1 MSNYTEHYN
10 LKKPLKTE
18 SYDVDVANTNNDIID
33 EKLYEKA
40 DKIPGK
46 GMSSNDFTDNY
57 KQKLDMLQNIYKF
70 KGSVANLT
78 KLNEITGAKQGDVYN
93 VTEENKNYAYSGT
106 GWVALGTAV
115 DLSEVVTFDDLNNKE
130 TEIKNELVAEI
141 NSHIE
146 HKYFLQLTTAVDKG
160 GTITLPCYY
169 KVGTHCLDVYY
180 MGELL
185 TLSSDDAG
193 TDGHYREVGQTNA
206 VSNQIKTTSDW
217 GCDVGEYFEF
227 VVRGEYSNV

>member
-10 LKKPLKTE
+10 LKKPLKIE
-18 SYDVDVANTNNDIID
+18 SYDVGVANTNNDIID
-33 EKLYEKA
+33 EKLYGKV
-40 DKIPGK
+40 DKVPGK

-70 KGSVANLT
+70 KGSVENFT
-78 KLNEITGAKQGDVYN
+78 KLNEVTEQKSGDVYN
-93 VTEENKNYAYSGT
+93 VISENKDYAYNGT
-106 GWVALGTAV
+106 EWVLLGTAV
-115 DLSEVVTFDDLNNKE
+115 DIGSTATKA
-130 TEIKNELVAEI
+130 ELAQIV
-141 NSHIE
+141 E
-146 HKYFLQLTTAVDKG
+146 HKYFLQLTAAVAKG

-185 TLSSDDAG
+185 ILSSDDAG
-193 TDGHYREVGQTNA
+193 TDGHYREVGQANS
-206 VSNQIKTTSDW
+206 VSNQIKTTTDW

-227 VVRGEYSNV
+227 VVRGEYSND

>member
-1 MSNYTEHYN
+1 MKKKVFQNGT
-10 LKKPLKTE
+10 LK
-18 SYDVDVANTNNDIID
+18 S
-33 EKLYEKA
+33 KA
-40 DKIPGK
+40 YF
-46 GMSSNDFTDNY
+46 MN
-57 KQKLDMLQNIYKF
+57 
-70 KGSVANLT
+70 
-78 KLNEITGAKQGDVYN
+78 GDVKQE
-93 VTEENKNYAYSGT
+93 VEEAVYEGT
-106 GWVALGTAV
+106 TP
-115 DLSEVVTFDDLNNKE
+115 LSAENLNDMQNNIE
-130 TEIKNELVAEI
+130 EEI

-146 HKYFLQLTTAVDKG
+146 HKYFLHLTAAVAKG

-185 TLSSDDAG
+185 TISSDDAG
-193 TDGHYREVGQTNA
+193 TDGHYREVGEANT